1 MDDRTLR
8 SGEVAKEAGINVE
21 TLRYYERRG
30 ILKQPERR
38 PSGYRIYT
46 IETVRVVRFIKH
58 AQQLGFT
65 LDECEE
71 LLLLRDDDSRACGEV
86 RAAAQSKIDD
96 IDAKIRDLRRM
107 KRALTGLVKTC
118 TDDASTRE
126 CPILDALDAR
136 DKKPRPR
143 ASAGFRATQAKARD

>member
-1 MDDRTLR
+1 MAERTLR

-30 ILKQPERR
+30 ILSQPERE
-38 PSGYRIYT
+38 PSGYRVYT
-46 IETVRVVRFIKH
+46 RETVRVVRFIKR

-71 LLLLRDDDSRACGEV
+71 LLLLRNDDSRACAEV
-86 RAAAQSKIDD
+86 RDAAQAKIDD
-96 IDAKIRDLRRM
+96 IEAKLRDLRRV
-107 KRALTGLVKTC
+107 KHALAALVKTC
-118 TDDASTRE
+118 TGDASTRE

-136 DKKPRPR
+136 
-143 ASAGFRATQAKARD
+143 ATKGNRK